1 MSDQRRSPGP
11 RFKQPQSRRGG
22 KAPLPRPRVRAR
34 KGRMRDSG
42 RFWLTRLGKGGQALL
57 VLLAL
62 VVVAGGLY
70 VLNSNDGPYR
80 PVAAGPALTPAEE
93 MADSQAEDEVEEAV
107 DEDAAEEKGAGPT
120 KPDRAPIPPPPAQ
133 PVAPPVP
140 AQPPPQPQPQPQPPA
155 ASAEP
160 VKPVPEKTQVAA
172 LPRPPKPLPPPPAPP
187 DGVPAWR
194 HYAVQAPAADGRP
207 RIVIVI
213 DDMGLDRRRS
223 DKVVGLPGPLT
234 LAWLP
239 YARDLGTQTAQAHGG
254 GHELIVHMPMEPS
267 GKENPGPNA
276 LFTQLGETELRQRL
290 AHNLSAFSGFVGI
303 NNHMG
308 SRFTADSAGMAVV
321 LSELA
326 GRGLLFLDSRTT
338 ADSKAA
344 VLASHY
350 QVPMQARDVFL
361 DHVQTPDAVAKALAQ
376 VENIARRKG
385 SAIAIGH
392 PHDVTIAALS
402 RWLPTLEAKGF
413 QLVPLTAVINPPAAR
428 MDGL

>member
-11 RFKQPQSRRGG
+11 RIKQPQKRRGTSG
-22 KAPLPRPRVRAR
+22 PLPRPRVRAR
-34 KGRMRDSG
+34 KGHIRDRG
-42 RFWLTRLGKGGQALL
+42 RSWLTRLGKGGQALL

-62 VVVAGGLY
+62 VAVAGGLY
-70 VLNSNDGPYR
+70 ALNSNDGPYR

-120 KPDRAPIPPPPAQ
+120 KPDRAPTPPPAAQ
-133 PVAPPVP
+133 PTAPPAP
-140 AQPPPQPQPQPQPPA
+140 APPEPQPPA
-155 ASAEP
+155 ASTEP
-160 VKPVPEKTQVAA
+160 ARPAPEKAQVAA
-172 LPRPPKPLPPPPAPP
+172 VPRPPKPLPPVPPPPA
-187 DGVPAWR
+187 GVPAWR

-308 SRFTADSAGMAVV
+308 SRFTADSTGMAVV
-321 LSELA
+321 LSELS

-344 VLASHY
+344 SLASHY

-361 DHVQTPDAVAKALAQ
+361 DHVQTPEAVAKALAQ
-376 VENIARRKG
+376 VESIARRKG

-392 PHDVTIAALS
+392 PHDVTIAALT

-413 QLVPLTAVINPPAAR
+413 QLVPLTAVVNPPAGR